1 MHKVSVNEGEE
12 NRADDNGEFISPFA
26 AAAGDDSSESEFLD
40 KGGNGRGV
48 KQFGHDLNNA
58 V

>member
-40 KGGNGRGV
+40 KGREWPRR